1 MVKFIIILLCFPIV
15 FSFKDYY
22 NDSDSDSIFDDFTP
36 IPILPPNV
44 IFESMKKQDK
54 TKVR

>member
-1 MVKFIIILLCFPIV
+1 M